1 MVNHRRGKSVM
12 INQRIGTQGTPLMF
26 IQPQNM
32 AQNMV
37 LTYLHQLDPEDLPLS
52 HQDFFGFVSGSWRL
66 PWCFTEVWM
75 PTLGFTPFHS
85 MGTGSRNGRGIF
97 HGYILI
103 LVPQRSP
110 KSYHRW
116 EMNGNRWNR
125 MSFFIVV
132 PLDPQLLFET
142 KHWRPRGWPKSGG
155 NRWSIQKR
163 TYQDI
168 SQFFVGKTMS
178 YTTQSTG
185 NCNHTTYSYLWDGL
199 LLFYPHYSM
208 IKLDIPILRAVYW
221 LHPHLW
227 WSCHVVSTRVVIM

>member
-37 LTYLHQLDPEDLPLS
+37 LTYLQLDPEDLPLS

-125 MSFFIVV
+125 MSFFYCCSIGSAIAVRNETLKTPWMAQIRWKPVV
-132 PLDPQLLFET
+132 DSKKNLPG
-142 KHWRPRGWPKSGG
+142 H
-155 NRWSIQKR
+155 
-163 TYQDI
+163 
-168 SQFFVGKTMS
+168 
-178 YTTQSTG
+178 
-185 NCNHTTYSYLWDGL
+185 
-199 LLFYPHYSM
+199 
-208 IKLDIPILRAVYW
+208 IPIF
-221 LHPHLW
+221 
-227 WSCHVVSTRVVIM
+227 CG